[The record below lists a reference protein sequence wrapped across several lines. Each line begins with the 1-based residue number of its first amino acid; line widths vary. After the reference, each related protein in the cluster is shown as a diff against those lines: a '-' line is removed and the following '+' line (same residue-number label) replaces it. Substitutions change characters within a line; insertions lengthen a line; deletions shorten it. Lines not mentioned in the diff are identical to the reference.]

1 MISSALRFLTLCA
14 LIEISFGVL
23 SSVTQQQQQH
33 RTTTSKNSNR
43 RGEITLFVAVRS
55 GPGVKNVRY
64 RATARKTWL
73 GIQSMSELP
82 RHSVAYRFFVDGPC
96 DTCAQEEETN
106 GDMVV
111 RQRNSSPDASSN
123 PDATWLHP
131 TFLSD
136 YADPSINYKTQWAPE
151 VCRPFFFFCRCCYEG
166 SVGVTVTHV

>member
-1 MISSALRFLTLCA
+1 MIFPALRLLTLCA
-14 LIEISFGVL
+14 LIMGVI
-23 SSVTQQQQQH
+23 SSVTTQQQQQ
-33 RTTTSKNSNR
+33 RTTSSKKSNR

-73 GIQSMSELP
+73 GIQSMAELP

-96 DTCAQEEETN
+96 DTCAQEEESF

-151 VCRPFFFFCRCCYEG
+151 VRYWHCYL
-166 SVGVTVTHV
+166 

>member
-1 MISSALRFLTLCA
+1 
-14 LIEISFGVL
+14 
-23 SSVTQQQQQH
+23 
-33 RTTTSKNSNR
+33 
-43 RGEITLFVAVRS
+43 
-55 GPGVKNVRY
+55 VRY

-151 VCRPFFFFCRCCYEG
+151 VCRPFFFF
-166 SVGVTVTHV
+166 SVAVTRVLCGLLLLMCKRYGYCLRGVVCWPIESYNGCNNQRQKVQPAS